1 MYFSKNSEYHNMR
14 RVLYLL
20 SIFTLL
26 SAFTC
31 EDEPIDQDILD
42 NIDPNDPGNSGN
54 SDLVGDWELVSL
66 DYEGTSTTTAAGTTT
81 TSSYTGTS
89 LNEDYNLTL
98 TDAGTYTAQGSYDIE
113 LSTVVPNFP
122 PIVTTSSI
130 TANSSGTYTATA
142 TTITT
147 SGALVDVALDGVPQS
162 NEDVEGISDYVVSNN
177 GNTIVFT
184 NEVQDTIEQAGVTAE
199 IYVSSTSVFNR
210 IGTGGGTGGGNPG
223 GGNTGDCTDGDIEDQ
238 TAQGNFKGTDFTVQG
253 GTYRSQFGA
262 FFCRIYVSELT
273 GGDCSFPEFG
283 GNEGVIIF
291 NLDSLDPQTI
301 TFSDVSG
308 EGESLNF
315 NSIVQGTTEI
325 ELATCGRMEILSST
339 ATTVS
344 GRLIAEGQDGSTIN
358 GNFTLTVCE

>member
-1 MYFSKNSEYHNMR
+1 MYFSKNSESHNMR

-31 EDEPIDQDILD
+31 EDEPLDQGILD
-42 NIDPNDPGNSGN
+42 NVDPNNPDN
-54 SDLVGDWELVSL
+54 LACVGQWELVSL
-66 DYEGTSTTTAAGTTT
+66 NYEGTSTTTAAGTTT

-89 LNEDYNLTL
+89 LNEDYILIL
-98 TDAGTYTAQGSYDIE
+98 EDDGTYTAQGSYDIE
-113 LSTVVPNFP
+113 LNTVVPNFP

-162 NEDVEGISDYVVSNN
+162 NEDVEGTSDYVVSNI

-184 NEVQDTIEQAGVTAE
+184 NEVQDTIEQGGVTAE
-199 IYVSSTSVFNR
+199 VYVSSTSVFNG
-210 IGTGGGTGGGNPG
+210 IGTGGGTGGGNPSD
-223 GGNTGDCTDGDIEDQ
+223 DCTDGDIEDQ
-238 TAQGNFKGTDFTVQG
+238 TAQGNFKGTNFTVQG

-291 NLDSLDPQTI
+291 NLDNLDPQTI
-301 TFSDVSG
+301 EFSDVAG

-315 NSIVQGTTEI
+315 NSIVQGTTEV
-325 ELATCGRMEILSST
+325 ELAKCGRMEILSST

-358 GNFTLTVCE
+358 GNITLTVCE